1 MKVLT
6 GKEYGELFS
15 EPVDDDCL
23 SYPVNMTEASDII
36 LPNRTQKSHKYSYG
50 RALIIAGSSEYSGAP
65 ALAANACERSGA
77 GLTRLMVP
85 ESIHTCSD
93 AKRKQDKRDKEQ
105 GHSGSLTQHKAAFR
119 IEG

>member
-50 RALIIAGSSEYSGAP
+50 RALDRKS
-65 ALAANACERSGA
+65 
-77 GLTRLMVP
+77 TRLNSSHPTTSRMP
-85 ESIHTCSD
+85 SS
-93 AKRKQDKRDKEQ
+93 A
-105 GHSGSLTQHKAAFR
+105 
-119 IEG
+119 